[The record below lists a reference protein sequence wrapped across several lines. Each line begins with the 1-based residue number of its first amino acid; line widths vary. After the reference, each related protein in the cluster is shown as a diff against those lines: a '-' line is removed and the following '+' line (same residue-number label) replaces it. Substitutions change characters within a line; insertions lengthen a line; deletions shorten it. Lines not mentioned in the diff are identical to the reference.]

1 MTIVTLVIATLSF
14 FVALRSRPIVALC
27 VYCAG
32 LLLYPQTLTIQVGTA
47 DFSVSR
53 ILILAVFATLVR
65 RPDVWQAFRWSW
77 TDTFMLASYLLEFVA
92 LLHTFPGVAV
102 ERHGG
107 RFFDT
112 MLPYFATRMIVTT
125 DRHFVTLVR
134 GLSIIVVPLV
144 ILGVHEMLTG
154 HSLVSDVITHYIPEY
169 ARPGANLPLRLGLQ
183 RAVVTF
189 THPIAFGLVC
199 ALVAPLTLSLW
210 NGDVWPKRLVFALVA
225 VSCLGVFASLSSGP
239 FVSLAFSGFVFVL
252 VLRPRLAA
260 ALVIAGAMCVGGYAS
275 YAHRSYLNAL
285 ASLTFQFD
293 TAQYRIGVIREA
305 LEGGMTGHWW
315 AGYGY
320 VGVGPDVDNTHFL
333 WQYKDTVNLYIQT
346 LVRAGLLGLI
356 PYVLANV
363 AYYGRLLK
371 AMRIAPTP
379 RAIWLAVSLLAAVVG
394 WNAAMMTV
402 GALSQNLQ
410 LLYLAI
416 ALSVNMPS
424 IVACETRSAE

>member
-1 MTIVTLVIATLSF
+1 MTIATFVVATLSLL
-14 FVALRSRPIVALC
+14 VALRSKPVLALC

-32 LLLYPQTLTIQVGTA
+32 LLLYPQTLTIQIGTA

-53 ILILAVFATLVR
+53 ILILAVFATLAR
-65 RPDVWQAFRWSW
+65 RPDVRKSFSWSW
-77 TDTFMLASYLLEFVA
+77 TDTFLFASYLLGFVA
-92 LLHTFPGVAV
+92 LLYTFPAVAV
-102 ERHGG
+102 ERHSG

-112 MLPYFATRMIVTT
+112 MLPYFAARMIVTT
-125 DRHFVTLVR
+125 DRDFVALVR

-144 ILGVHEMLTG
+144 ILGIYEMVSG
-154 HSLVSDVITHYIPEY
+154 QNVMSDVIAHYMPGY
-169 ARPGANLPLRLGLQ
+169 DKPGADLPLRLGLH
-183 RAVVTF
+183 RPAVTF

-199 ALVAPLTLSLW
+199 ALTAPLTLSLW
-210 NGDVWPKRLVFALVA
+210 NENGWPTRRVLALAA

-239 FVSLAFSGFVFVL
+239 VVSLLFSGFVFL
-252 VLRPRLAA
+252 AFLRPRLTA
-260 ALVIAGAMCVGGYAS
+260 ALVLAAVMCFVGYAS
-275 YAHRSYLNAL
+275 YTHRTYINAL
-285 ASLTFQFD
+285 ASLTFQID

-315 AGYGY
+315 TGYGY
-320 VGVGPDVDNTHFL
+320 VGFGPDADNTHFL

-346 LVRAGLLGLI
+346 LVRTGLLGLI
-356 PYVLANV
+356 PYLLANV
-363 AYYGRLLK
+363 SYYGRLLK

-379 RAIWLAVSLLAAVVG
+379 GATWLVVCMLAAVIG

-416 ALSVNMPS
+416 ALSVNMPF
-424 IVACETRSAE
+424 IVTSETRRAD